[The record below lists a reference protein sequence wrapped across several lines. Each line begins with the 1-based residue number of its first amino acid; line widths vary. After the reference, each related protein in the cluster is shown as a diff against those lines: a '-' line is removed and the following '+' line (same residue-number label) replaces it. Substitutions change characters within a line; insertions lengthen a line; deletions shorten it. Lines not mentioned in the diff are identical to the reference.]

1 MKPFP
6 HPGHIPNTSTLSA
19 PPHAWYTPIAHGAR
33 ALAIE
38 LLPPQGHTQNGA
50 AKHVHTQQVLH
61 TKLLKMKSICV
72 PTGISRA
79 CQHMPTYPTF
89 RTRCHTK
96 FAHHVFP
103 KSLVPASQI
112 PTALLGDAAEAR
124 LCCLGGHAGHR
135 LLLLGGLRQL
145 GADAREVLVH
155 EEHVA

>member
-6 HPGHIPNTSTLSA
+6 HPHTSTLSA

-38 LLPPQGHTQNGA
+38 LLPPQGHTKWGRQTCSHSASSAYQTSQDEINLRA
-50 AKHVHTQQVLH
+50 NWNF
-61 TKLLKMKSICV
+61 KS
-72 PTGISRA
+72 
-79 CQHMPTYPTF
+79 MPTYPTF
-89 RTRCHTK
+89 RTTCHTK

-103 KSLVPASQI
+103 KSLVPASRI
-112 PTALLGDAAEAR
+112 PTALLSDAAEAR
-124 LCCLGGHAGHR
+124 LCCLGGSHAGHR
-135 LLLLGGLRQL
+135 LLLLLGGLRQL